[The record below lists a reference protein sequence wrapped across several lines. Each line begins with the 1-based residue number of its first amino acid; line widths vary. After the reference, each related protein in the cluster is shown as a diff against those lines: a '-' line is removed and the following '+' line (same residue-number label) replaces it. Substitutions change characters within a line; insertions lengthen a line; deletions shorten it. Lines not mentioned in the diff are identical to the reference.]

1 MMVSNNK
8 GITLIALVITIV
20 VLLILASIGIGG
32 AITGVDESTEQTQK
46 SELKMVQHAVLQ
58 RYTKYSLANDT
69 KMLVGKKI
77 ESVSELYS
85 EVSWKNKENYE
96 NLKDEE
102 KYYELNSDNLKELG
116 ITNEKDTYIVN
127 YKTGEVFNNTIKK
140 TNSGYLLYIY
150 SDENNITKDDDQ
162 KDDKNPNQK
171 NEKYVE
177 ESLIAYYDGINNT
190 GKQTHDSTSNTW
202 KDLSG
207 NENDAELKNFENK
220 QESGWQNGDSIKFDG
235 NDDWISIESIRPNN
249 TEANKKISNEAFSIE
264 TVIEYNSICEQNKSW
279 EIISNR
285 ETGGFAIVGAYRETE
300 TKNVISFYD
309 EGNGYKEIKDIEPIK
324 INQKYHLLFTYNQNG
339 SVKLYINGVEKG
351 SINGLKYSN
360 PEQNTILAIGA
371 NPQGTGLTSAADY
384 FNGKI
389 YSVRVYN
396 KELNQTEVKT
406 NYEYENARYGIKD
419 NKVENYIDDGLRVYY
434 DSINNVGKN
443 SYSNTTT
450 TWKDLS
456 NHGNDGQLHNFD
468 SNSGWQQ
475 NNGLVFDGSDDWVAI
490 RKLNYDN
497 FTIEAVVEYNQLSSY
512 MGVIANVQNGGIEI
526 ANSCVG
532 YDSYNGT
539 AIKFQGEG
547 GYVNEYSE
555 EETEI
560 NKKYYISVTYDGN
573 KIKLFENGN
582 MYEIEKNGTV
592 QNPENNTI
600 WVIGANPD
608 GSNADYGF
616 LNGKIYSIRI
626 YGKALDEEEIRNNY
640 KYDKEKYKINQAQ
653 SKKEYTSNGLMVHYD
668 SVNNTGEGDNNYSKT
683 TTIWKDISNHGND
696 GQLHNFDSNSGWQ
709 QNAALLFDGSNDWVG
724 IKKMNYPNISMEVTV
739 EYNVVKSAE
748 QDIICNFQSGGFG
761 ICGVSSKNKFAIY
774 ANSKYNWQNSNNNY
788 EVGKKYHLVGTYD
801 GENMKFYENGNLV
814 ATTVLG
820 SSYKEPTGNT
830 IIALGANP
838 DGSSVSGCYFSGKI
852 YSVKVY
858 NRAITQDE
866 VEKNYSY
873 ENSRYS
879 ISD

>member
-140 TNSGYLLYIY
+140 TKSGYLLYIY

-171 NEKYVE
+171 NEKYIE

-220 QESGWQNGDSIKFDG
+220 QESGWQNGNSIKFDG
-235 NDDWISIESIRPNN
+235 DNDWISIESIKPNN
-249 TEANKKISNEAFSIE
+249 TEANKKISNEAFTIE
-264 TVIEYNSICEQNKSW
+264 TVVEYNSICEQDKSW

-285 ETGGFAIVGAYRETE
+285 EYGGFAIVGAYRETE

-371 NPQGTGLTSAADY
+371 NPQGTELNAADH

-512 MGVIANVQNGGIEI
+512 MSVIANVQNGGIEI

-739 EYNVVKSAE
+739 EYNIVKSAE

-761 ICGVSSKNKFAIY
+761 ICGVSSKNKFAIH

-820 SSYKEPTGNT
+820 SPYKEPTGNT